1 VGTFFL
7 NFFCGGIVSC
17 FSAETT
23 MSANVG
29 GVRKSEG
36 VPEHE
41 NHKWKHTIHERRG
54 DKESPKVCT
63 RLKSCE
69 PLYMC
74 PRAPFIGRRRDFYI
88 PRLPLESRKYS

>member
-29 GVRKSEG
+29 GG
-36 VPEHE
+36 
-41 NHKWKHTIHERRG
+41 
-54 DKESPKVCT
+54 PK
-63 RLKSCE
+63 
-69 PLYMC
+69 
-74 PRAPFIGRRRDFYI
+74 IGRSSRTR
-88 PRLPLESRKYS
+88 ESQMKTHNSRKTGRQRISESLYSPQKLWTPLHVPSCPFYRETKGLLHSEITPRI